1 MNRHFFFILILFSG
15 IKLTFSQGTIFEEKR
30 TIYASESSLGF
41 QLHTSGFGINYRNN
55 KYLTGFTKRSIEIEW
70 ATIKHPKEVKSY
82 NPNFDDAKSYVL
94 GKLNSFS
101 TLRLSV
107 GYHKVF
113 IGKQSIKGIDI
124 SWLYNVGLSLGYAK
138 PYYLLVIKRID
149 LNSTILQSE
158 TFKPAEH
165 NITNIY
171 GRDNGLRGL
180 FEGKIYPGVHSKFGF
195 NFETSPYSDG
205 LKSIECGVAVDY
217 YFKEIPIMALTKN
230 YSLFFNLYI
239 NFLIGGKKTV

>member
-1 MNRHFFFILILFSG
+1 LSALLVASSA
-15 IKLTFSQGTIFEEKR
+15 FSQGTIFEEKR
-30 TIYASESSLGF
+30 TIYASESSLGVH
-41 QLHTSGFGINYRNN
+41 LHTSGIGFNYRYN
-55 KYLTGFTKRSIEIEW
+55 KYLTGFTKRSYEIEW
-70 ATIKHPKEVKSY
+70 VTIKHPKEVKSY
-82 NPNFDDAKSYVL
+82 NPNFDNAKSYIL
-94 GKLNSFS
+94 GKLASFS
-101 TLRLSV
+101 ALRLSV

-124 SWLYNVGLSLGYAK
+124 AWLYNVGLSLGYAK

-149 LNSTILQSE
+149 LNSTLLQSE
-158 TFKPAEH
+158 TFDPYEH

-180 FEGKIYPGVHSKFGF
+180 FEGKFYPGIHSKFGF

-217 YFKEIPIMALTKN
+217 YFKEVPIMALAKN